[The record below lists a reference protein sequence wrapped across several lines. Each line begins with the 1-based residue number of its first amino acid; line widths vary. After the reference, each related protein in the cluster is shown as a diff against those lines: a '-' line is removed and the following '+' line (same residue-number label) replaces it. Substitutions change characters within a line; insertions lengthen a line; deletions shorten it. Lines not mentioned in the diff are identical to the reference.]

1 MSLSSAGLPEGISC
15 STLVNLTINFFSSE
29 TIVKEKLAKYTMKME
44 EMQEQQR
51 LKRIREEEAREDLEV
66 RPSKR
71 KMSKF
76 DSLKPISNYLETLM
90 VSHGLSQ
97 SKADLLV
104 LDITERFVT
113 AGFGW
118 DKVLQ
123 YHGKVTKKVLF
134 NVLSCFSQGE
144 DVFIKKLIPH
154 VFMSKDE
161 FPPSLTSEMVLHQTF
176 EFMEEWKSRL
186 YDMLSFNTAQV
197 IASDARATSTHLL
210 YIIFLRFPFAWQ
222 GHPLPQRL

>member
-1 MSLSSAGLPEGISC
+1 MPCLHRAGLPEGIS
-15 STLVNLTINFFSSE
+15 STTLVNLTINFFSSE
-29 TIVKEKLAKYTMKME
+29 TIVKEKLAQYAKKME
-44 EMQEQQR
+44 ALQEEQR
-51 LKRIREEEAREDLEV
+51 LKRIWEDEKREELELK
-66 RPSKR
+66 PSKR

-123 YHGKVTKKVLF
+123 YHGKVCHKIGDT
-134 NVLSCFSQGE
+134 
-144 DVFIKKLIPH
+144 
-154 VFMSKDE
+154 
-161 FPPSLTSEMVLHQTF
+161 TT
-176 EFMEEWKSRL
+176 
-186 YDMLSFNTAQV
+186 
-197 IASDARATSTHLL
+197 
-210 YIIFLRFPFAWQ
+210 
-222 GHPLPQRL
+222 

>member
-1 MSLSSAGLPEGISC
+1 MYYRLNISYLRLLSAGLPDGISC

-29 TIVKEKLAKYTMKME
+29 TIVKEKLAKYTKKME
-44 EMQEQQR
+44 AIQEQQR
-51 LKRIREEEAREDLEV
+51 LKRIREDEQQREELEAV

-123 YHGKVTKKVLF
+123 YHGKVSVTK
-134 NVLSCFSQGE
+134 S
-144 DVFIKKLIPH
+144 
-154 VFMSKDE
+154 
-161 FPPSLTSEMVLHQTF
+161 FP
-176 EFMEEWKSRL
+176 
-186 YDMLSFNTAQV
+186 
-197 IASDARATSTHLL
+197 
-210 YIIFLRFPFAWQ
+210 
-222 GHPLPQRL
+222 

>member
-51 LKRIREEEAREDLEV
+51 LKRIREDEQQREELEAV

-123 YHGKVTKKVLF
+123 YHGKVTKK
-134 NVLSCFSQGE
+134 Q
-144 DVFIKKLIPH
+144 
-154 VFMSKDE
+154 
-161 FPPSLTSEMVLHQTF
+161 Q
-176 EFMEEWKSRL
+176 KSTL
-186 YDMLSFNTAQV
+186 
-197 IASDARATSTHLL
+197 
-210 YIIFLRFPFAWQ
+210 
-222 GHPLPQRL
+222 

>member
-1 MSLSSAGLPEGISC
+1 MYYRLNISYPCLLSAGLPDGISC

-29 TIVKEKLAKYTMKME
+29 TIVKEKLAKYTKKME
-44 EMQEQQR
+44 AIQEQQR
-51 LKRIREEEAREDLEV
+51 LKRIREDEQQREELEAV

-123 YHGKVTKKVLF
+123 YHGKVALTKF
-134 NVLSCFSQGE
+134 CS
-144 DVFIKKLIPH
+144 LI
-154 VFMSKDE
+154 
-161 FPPSLTSEMVLHQTF
+161 
-176 EFMEEWKSRL
+176 
-186 YDMLSFNTAQV
+186 
-197 IASDARATSTHLL
+197 
-210 YIIFLRFPFAWQ
+210 
-222 GHPLPQRL
+222 

>member
-1 MSLSSAGLPEGISC
+1 MQLYYRLNISCPCLHRAGLPEGISC
-15 STLVNLTINFFSSE
+15 YTLVNLTINFFTSE
-29 TIVKEKLAKYTMKME
+29 TIVKEKLAKYTKKME
-44 EMQEQQR
+44 AIQEQQR
-51 LKRIREEEAREDLEV
+51 LKRIREDEQREELEI

-123 YHGKVTKKVLF
+123 YHGKVCNL
-134 NVLSCFSQGE
+134 
-144 DVFIKKLIPH
+144 KLASIP
-154 VFMSKDE
+154 
-161 FPPSLTSEMVLHQTF
+161 
-176 EFMEEWKSRL
+176 
-186 YDMLSFNTAQV
+186 
-197 IASDARATSTHLL
+197 
-210 YIIFLRFPFAWQ
+210 
-222 GHPLPQRL
+222 

>member
-1 MSLSSAGLPEGISC
+1 MSLSVHSAGLPEGISC
-15 STLVNLTINFFSSE
+15 STLVNLTINFFTSE
-29 TIVKEKLAKYTMKME
+29 TIVKEKLAKYTKKME
-44 EMQEQQR
+44 AIQEQQR
-51 LKRIREEEAREDLEV
+51 LKRIREDEQMREDLDV

-123 YHGKVTKKVLF
+123 YHGKVC
-134 NVLSCFSQGE
+134 NQ
-144 DVFIKKLIPH
+144 KLASIP
-154 VFMSKDE
+154 
-161 FPPSLTSEMVLHQTF
+161 
-176 EFMEEWKSRL
+176 
-186 YDMLSFNTAQV
+186 
-197 IASDARATSTHLL
+197 
-210 YIIFLRFPFAWQ
+210 
-222 GHPLPQRL
+222 

>member
-51 LKRIREEEAREDLEV
+51 LKRIREEEVREDMEV

-123 YHGKVTKKVLF
+123 YHGKVTKNNKKVLF
-134 NVLSCFSQGE
+134 DLLSC
-144 DVFIKKLIPH
+144 
-154 VFMSKDE
+154 
-161 FPPSLTSEMVLHQTF
+161 
-176 EFMEEWKSRL
+176 
-186 YDMLSFNTAQV
+186 LS
-197 IASDARATSTHLL
+197 
-210 YIIFLRFPFAWQ
+210 
-222 GHPLPQRL
+222 

>member
-1 MSLSSAGLPEGISC
+1 M
-15 STLVNLTINFFSSE
+15 
-29 TIVKEKLAKYTMKME
+29 KEKLAKYTKKME
-44 EMQEQQR
+44 AIQEQQR
-51 LKRIREEEAREDLEV
+51 LKRIREDEQREELEV

-123 YHGKVTKKVLF
+123 YHGKVTKNNKKVLF
-134 NVLSCFSQGE
+134 NFLSC
-144 DVFIKKLIPH
+144 
-154 VFMSKDE
+154 
-161 FPPSLTSEMVLHQTF
+161 
-176 EFMEEWKSRL
+176 
-186 YDMLSFNTAQV
+186 LS
-197 IASDARATSTHLL
+197 
-210 YIIFLRFPFAWQ
+210 
-222 GHPLPQRL
+222 

>member
-1 MSLSSAGLPEGISC
+1 M
-15 STLVNLTINFFSSE
+15 
-29 TIVKEKLAKYTMKME
+29 KEKLAKYTMKME

-123 YHGKVTKKVLF
+123 YHGKVTKKYSLICYPAFHRARMSSSRSLF
-134 NVLSCFSQGE
+134 RMCSCQRTNS
-144 DVFIKKLIPH
+144 
-154 VFMSKDE
+154 
-161 FPPSLTSEMVLHQTF
+161 
-176 EFMEEWKSRL
+176 
-186 YDMLSFNTAQV
+186 
-197 IASDARATSTHLL
+197 
-210 YIIFLRFPFAWQ
+210 
-222 GHPLPQRL
+222 HPA